1 MNVPPKAYEF
11 EEFRVDPLKRLLTRR
26 GGEVVAVSPKAFD
39 TLLFLIRHPG
49 QLLEKDDL
57 MQAVWTDTAVEENNL
72 NQSISAL
79 RRALGE
85 RAGDHRF
92 IVTVPG
98 HGYKFVAPVHEIKND
113 DRGPYRAG
121 PDHSVVEELPDDSEP
136 TA

>member
-1 MNVPPKAYEF
+1 MNGTPDAYEF
-11 EEFRVDPLKRLLTRR
+11 EDFRVDPLKRLLMRR
-26 GGEVVAVSPKAFD
+26 DGEIVSLAPKAFD
-39 TLLFLIRHPG
+39 TLLYLVRHPAE
-49 QLLEKDDL
+49 LIEKGVL
-57 MQAVWTDTAVEENNL
+57 MQAVWVDTAVEENNL
-72 NQSISAL
+72 NQSVSAI